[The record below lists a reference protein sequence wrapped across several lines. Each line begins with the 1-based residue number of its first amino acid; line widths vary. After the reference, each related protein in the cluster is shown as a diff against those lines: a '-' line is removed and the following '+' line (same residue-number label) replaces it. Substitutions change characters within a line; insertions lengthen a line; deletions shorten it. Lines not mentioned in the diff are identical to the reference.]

1 MDQTLNDEIVKD
13 AIMKAR
19 VEYVSVHFTGC
30 DKTYRFYIG
39 SKDDTIKFFHGVW
52 QDFAKSRS
60 PEQKRM
66 KGGLHINRHTC
77 PYNDIVSGKLK
88 TVSIE
93 DASFAAERAEMM
105 AKMRQLYAVE

>member
-1 MDQTLNDEIVKD
+1 MEQTLNDEIVKD
-13 AIMKAR
+13 ALLKAH

-30 DKTYRFYIG
+30 DKTYLFYVG

-52 QDFAKSRS
+52 EEFVKNRPLKGNKMQ
-60 PEQKRM
+60 
-66 KGGLHINRHTC
+66 GGLHINRNTC

-88 TVSIE
+88 TVSMG

-105 AKMRQLYAVE
+105 ANMRQLYVVE